1 MGGGGGSGRVGWGGW
16 GVPGGGRGGFR
27 AKPNSRWEISLKPL
41 DFVRQMP
48 WTLACRLGG
57 A

>member
-1 MGGGGGSGRVGWGGW
+1 MGGGGA
-16 GVPGGGRGGFR
+16 PGGSVRGGGGSQVGGGGFR